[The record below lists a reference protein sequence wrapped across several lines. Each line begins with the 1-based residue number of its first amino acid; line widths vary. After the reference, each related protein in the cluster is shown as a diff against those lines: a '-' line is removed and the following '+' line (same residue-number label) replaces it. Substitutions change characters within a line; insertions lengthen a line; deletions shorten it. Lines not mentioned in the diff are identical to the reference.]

1 MTPALVFLIRSDPAI
16 THRPEEGL
24 RIALSFAASTPS
36 TCVVLVNRAISL
48 LSASF
53 DEAYDTDA
61 IEQILTAFKDIRT
74 PFYVER
80 EASQSIV
87 FAPDFSI
94 HPATREQIS
103 DMIAHASYSMVF

>member
-1 MTPALVFLIRSDPAI
+1 MTPALVFLIRSDPAV
-16 THRPEEGL
+16 THRPVEGL

-53 DEAYDTDA
+53 DDAHDTDT
-61 IEQILTAFKDIRT
+61 IEQILTAFKDIKT

-80 EASQSIV
+80 KASQAIV
-87 FAPDFSI
+87 FAPDLSI
-94 HPATREQIS
+94 HPAAHEQIS
-103 DMIAHASYSMVF
+103 DMIAHASCSMVF